1 MTSAKKPTKA
11 TIGAAAPSTAPSAD
25 NAADDI
31 DIITRKPNINNKDN
45 DSSSD
50 EEEMVIIRTA
60 PPKRKT
66 LFV

>member
-31 DIITRKPNINNKDN
+31 DIITRKPNINNKD
-45 DSSSD
+45 SSSD

-60 PPKRKT
+60 PSKRKT